1 MKKVLVIAGPT
12 ASGKTAFSIAMA
24 HLLHAEIISGDSI
37 QVYRGCDIGSGKVTP
52 EEMDGI
58 HHDLIDILSPKERY
72 TSADFQQM
80 ARSLIDRSDGLKIIC
95 GGTGMYLK
103 ACLYDYSFEEEEGPS
118 TDPKWEAYS
127 DEELY
132 AMLQKVDP
140 KQCEKIHPH
149 NRRRVMRSLTI
160 YERSGK
166 PQSEIVAA
174 QKHEML
180 YDAFIA
186 GCTMDRDVLYARINH
201 RVEGMF
207 EAGLEKEV
215 RELLR
220 QGVTF
225 DDACMQGIGY
235 QEWKPYIEG
244 TCTKEEVMQK
254 IQQNSRQFAKRQ
266 YTWLNHQ
273 MPVHW
278 FNSLEENERREM
290 QEEILQWY
298 QKGTRGNENG
308 KL

>member
-1 MKKVLVIAGPT
+1 MKKVLVVAGPT

-24 HLLHAEIISGDSI
+24 HALHGEIISGDSI
-37 QVYRGCDIGSGKVTP
+37 QVYRGCDIGSGKVTS

-58 HHDLIDILSPKERY
+58 HHDLIDILSPRDRY

-80 ARSLIDRSDGLKIIC
+80 ARSLIDGSDTLKIIC

-103 ACLYDYSFEEEEGPS
+103 ACLYDYSFEEESGPS

-127 DEELY
+127 DEDLY

-149 NRRRVMRSLTI
+149 NRRRIMRSLTI
-160 YERSGK
+160 YERSGR
-166 PQSEIVAA
+166 PQSEIVSE
-174 QKHEML
+174 QKHEMI

-186 GCTMDRDVLYARINH
+186 GCTMDRDVLYDRINR
-201 RVEGMF
+201 RVEKMF
-207 EAGLEKEV
+207 ADGLEEEV
-215 RELLR
+215 KKLLAS
-220 QGVTF
+220 GVTF
-225 DDACMQGIGY
+225 SDACMQGIGY

-244 TCTKEEVMQK
+244 NCTKEDVMSEIQK
-254 IQQNSRQFAKRQ
+254 NSRQFAKRQ

-278 FNSLEENERREM
+278 FNSLDAEDTKRI
-290 QEEILQWY
+290 QKEITEWV
-298 QKGTRGNENG
+298 QK
-308 KL
+308 